1 MTSFRNRIRQR
12 IIKERK
18 RITKKEI
25 EDEIKKDWE
34 IYREIEGIKK
44 WLAEHPDLAEDL
56 RTKRAKL
63 VRDRIK
69 RDINGKIRNY

>member
-25 EDEIKKDWE
+25 EDKVRKDWE

-69 RDINGKIRNY
+69 RDINGK

>member
-56 RTKRAKL
+56 RTTRAEL

-69 RDINGKIRNY
+69 RDINGK

>member
-18 RITKKEI
+18 RIMKKEI
-25 EDEIKKDWE
+25 EEKVREDWE

-44 WLAEHPDLAEDL
+44 WLGEHPDLAEDL

-69 RDINGKIRNY
+69 RDINGK